1 MRAMRIAISEII
13 TRSEQG
19 VTKPFIC
26 LSDDGRKWF
35 VKGLAGVGAEA
46 LRAEWL
52 CGRLAKLLRLPI
64 PDFAIAEVDEML
76 VASSAV
82 KDVFELGRKY
92 AFASKAV
99 EGAQE
104 ISFTQAMTLPIELR
118 ARILLFD
125 WWIRNEDRTL
135 GAISGNPNIIST
147 GSSPIAA
154 HLIDHHNAFDATFS
168 EGNFWRNHI
177 FADAQVVW
185 TPTWK
190 RLESKRLLAAAK
202 KLVNAWDFMPEAWHP
217 EGESTSL
224 TSGLEQTKIA
234 GILSRPKDAP
244 VDFWKL
250 P

>member
-1 MRAMRIAISEII
+1 MRIAISEII

-46 LRAEWL
+46 LRAEWI
-52 CGRLAKLLRLPI
+52 CGRLAKILHLPI
-64 PDFAIAEVDEML
+64 PDFAIAEVDETL

-104 ISFTQAMTLPIELR
+104 ISFTQAMTLPMELR
-118 ARILLFD
+118 ARMLLFD
-125 WWIRNEDRTL
+125 WWVRNEDRTL

-147 GSSPIAA
+147 GCSPITA
-154 HLIDHHNAFDATFS
+154 HIIDHHNAFDVTFS
-168 EGNFWRNHI
+168 EENFWKTHI
-177 FADAQVVW
+177 FSDAKVLW
-185 TPTWK
+185 TLAWI
-190 RLESKRLLAAAK
+190 RRESKRLLTAAK
-202 KLVNAWDFMPEAWHP
+202 ELSDAWDLMPEAWNP
-217 EGESTSL
+217 EGDSTSS
-224 TSGLEQTKIA
+224 TSALEQTKIA

-244 VDFWKL
+244 ADFWKH